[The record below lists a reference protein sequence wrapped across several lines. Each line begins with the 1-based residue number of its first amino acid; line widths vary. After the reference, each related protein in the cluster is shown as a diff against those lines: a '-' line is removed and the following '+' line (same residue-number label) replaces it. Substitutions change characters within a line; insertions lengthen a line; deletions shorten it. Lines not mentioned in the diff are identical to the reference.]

1 MIVGVV
7 LGSNAH
13 ADGTHHCATHRR
25 PRQNSTGDKEGK
37 VSRRAQSTI
46 PAHEGVLSGEAE
58 EAARISAKLFNPLV
72 NFAGPQVARFT
83 VSAHTCTILTSQRQ
97 YVNDDR

>member
-1 MIVGVV
+1 MPTEHIIA
-7 LGSNAH
+7 LLIALLI
-13 ADGTHHCATHRR
+13 ADRDKTQ
-25 PRQNSTGDKEGK
+25 PGDKEAQERK
-37 VSRRAQSTI
+37 VGRRAQSTI